1 MKQLAVAKSLTPEQI
16 AELLKVKESYQQLS
30 EKYHLS
36 ETKYQDIEFKYQE
49 LQSKYQESEAQLK
62 WFKSQTFGKKSE
74 IRKPLINS
82 RQQFLGESLI
92 SEEQD
97 KSEEAKTETISYQRK
112 KRSKK
117 TKIPNQVS
125 DIGLQFDD
133 SVEVKEII
141 TENPLIKDLDPSE
154 YEVIGEHVS
163 YSLAQIP
170 AVYKVLKCVQK
181 VVKLNGKISSNP
193 KPQLVLEGT
202 YADVSLLANLAID
215 KCLYHLPIY
224 RQEQRILASGI
235 KISRNTLIG
244 YVQRTAELL
253 EPIYNQLLTSI
264 RSGTVVW
271 MDETPIKAG
280 KSKGKMKS
288 GWFWSLYGKSDEV
301 AFWYDPRRS
310 SDVVYDILPNF
321 QGTLQ
326 TDDHGAYSKYVT
338 EINKIEA
345 QLEHALCWSHTRRK
359 FIKAEEQEQELVEQ
373 ALSYIRELYQI
384 EKLINNPDKT
394 QKIRGEQS
402 KLVVD
407 KFFNFLKDTFSQKA
421 LLPSSLFTQ
430 AVNYTLDNEKELR
443 VFLAN
448 PEVTL
453 DTNHLER
460 QIRPVAIGRKNWL
473 FCDSEAGAKNLAIL
487 YSLIQ
492 SCRLQN
498 INPYDYLVDVLQRI
512 LITKNKDINDLIPR
526 NWKLKFKKEDWLT
539 SLVNQ

>member
-16 AELLKVKESYQQLS
+16 AELLNYHEEL
-30 EKYHLS
+30 EAKYHLS
-36 ETKYQDIEFKYQE
+36 ETKYQEIEFRYQE
-49 LQSKYQESEAQLK
+49 LKSKYQEASEQIK

-74 IRKPLINS
+74 IRKPISNS
-82 RQQFLGESLI
+82 KQLFLGDSLVTEDG
-92 SEEQD
+92 S
-97 KSEEAKTETISYQRK
+97 SAKEPELKTVSYQRK
-112 KRSKK
+112 NRSKK
-117 TKIPNQVS
+117 QAIPNQVS

-141 TENPLIKDLDPSE
+141 TDNPLIKDLDPSE

-181 VVKLNGKISSNP
+181 VVKLKGEISSNP
-193 KPQLVLEGT
+193 KPQAVLEGT

-264 RSGTVVW
+264 RSESIVW

-280 KSKGKMKS
+280 KSKGKMKL

-310 SDVVYDILPNF
+310 SAVINDLLPNY

-338 EINKIEA
+338 EINKIETK
-345 QLEHALCWSHTRRK
+345 LEHAMCWSHTRRK
-359 FIKAEEQEQELVEQ
+359 FIKAEEQEPELVAE
-373 ALSYIRELYQI
+373 ALVYIRELYEI
-384 EKLINNPDKT
+384 EKMIKNSDKI
-394 QKIRGEQS
+394 QKIRGEKS

-460 QIRPVAIGRKNWL
+460 QIRPIAIGRKNWL
-473 FCDSEAGAKNLAIL
+473 FCDTEAGAKTLAIL

-526 NWKLKFKKEDWLT
+526 NWKHKFQKDEWLT